1 MDSNPGQQSGK
12 SEADKRATLPTQLA
26 QVLMAYVAVNKFLM

>member
-12 SEADKRATLPTQLA
+12 SEADNTATLPTQQA
-26 QVLMAYVAVNKFLM
+26 QVLMASVAVNKFLM